1 MGKKEDKV
9 EYGVRVMVSEPI
21 TNKKYRLLEYQATS
35 ESPLFKVRTKNIHLV
50 SSNFNASPLVPN
62 PAAYLSSSILAESS
76 SSQAIQNSQLRVRD
90 TERDRVKTIN
100 QVFQAITLRW
110 CDHGN

>member
-35 ESPLFKVRTKNIHLV
+35 ESPLFNFKVRTKKIHRV
-50 SSNFNASPLVPN
+50 SSDFNASPLVPN

-90 TERDRVKTIN
+90 TERDRV
-100 QVFQAITLRW
+100 RP
-110 CDHGN
+110 